1 MYEAFYGF
9 RERPFDLVPNPRFL
23 VMTSGHREA
32 LSNLEYGIASRKG
45 ITLLI
50 GEAGLGKTTLVRA
63 ALDLHGKNVHCVYLP
78 NPALTR
84 DEFVEML
91 ASKFELGS
99 RARDS
104 KAALLL
110 ELETVLKEW
119 HARGEATLLVV
130 DEAQSLS
137 IELLEEIR
145 LLANF
150 ETDDQKLLSLILAGQ
165 PELAARLNEP
175 SLRQLK
181 QRIALRCELRPLDLR
196 ETAAY
201 LAGRIRA
208 AGGTGAQA
216 FTRDA
221 VMAVFEKSGGIP
233 RVISVIADNA
243 LVSGFAQ
250 QERPVTRKTVLE
262 VCQDFDIGGA
272 DGQEAVPQPAPAD
285 VPAPKPAASVAAA
298 PPLVIVENPSVREHA
313 PRGGML
319 LIDSAQP
326 AGDAADDGRV
336 ADAEPRKRL
345 FGFLRGR

>member
-1 MYEAFYGF
+1 
-9 RERPFDLVPNPRFL
+9 
-23 VMTSGHREA
+23 MTRRR
-32 LSNLEYGIASRKG
+32 ASP
-45 ITLLI
+45 
-50 GEAGLGKTTLVRA
+50 
-63 ALDLHGKNVHCVYLP
+63 LD
-78 NPALTR
+78 
-84 DEFVEML
+84 
-91 ASKFELGS
+91 
-99 RARDS
+99 
-104 KAALLL
+104 
-110 ELETVLKEW
+110 
-119 HARGEATLLVV
+119 
-130 DEAQSLS
+130 
-137 IELLEEIR
+137 LLEEIR
-145 LLANF
+145 LLANI
-150 ETDDQKLLSLILAGQ
+150 ETDDHKLLSLILAGQ
-165 PELAARLNEP
+165 PELSDRLNEP

-201 LAGRIRA
+201 LAGRIKA

-243 LVSGFAQ
+243 LVSGLAQ

-262 VCQDFDIGGA
+262 VCQDFDIGG
-272 DGQEAVPQPAPAD
+272 GEPQEAVPQPAPAD
-285 VPAPKPAASVAAA
+285 VSAPKPVASVAP
-298 PPLVIVENPSVREHA
+298 PPLVIVEKTAVREHA

-326 AGDAADDGRV
+326 DADAAEDGR